1 MSRSQTG
8 LDAALARLRATDPR
22 VAGGIRAF
30 DAALADVMVL
40 DDPRAFAPLAA
51 LFIEEEG
58 DHEDAM
64 WSLLH
69 AVEHLGMDGGPD
81 RYAARLLAV
90 FPSLCRTAPRWAEL
104 LLVRVL
110 NSPSH
115 TAALRDRMDAN
126 ATPGERDVVATLAQR
141 IVRAS
146 PEFREKA
153 DRLGL
158 A

>member
-1 MSRSQTG
+1 MRHSQTR
-8 LDAALARLRATDPR
+8 LDAAIARLRAVDLR
-22 VAGGIRAF
+22 FEGGVRAF
-30 DAALADVMVL
+30 DATLADVTAL

-58 DHEDAM
+58 DHEDAL

-69 AVEHLGMDGGPD
+69 AVEHLGIAGGPD
-81 RYAARLLAV
+81 RYGARLLAV

-115 TAALRDRMDAN
+115 TAALHDRMDAV
-126 ATPGERDVVATLAQR
+126 ATPGERDVVAMLARR
-141 IVRAS
+141 IARQS
-146 PEFREKA
+146 PEFREEA
-153 DRLGL
+153 ERLGL